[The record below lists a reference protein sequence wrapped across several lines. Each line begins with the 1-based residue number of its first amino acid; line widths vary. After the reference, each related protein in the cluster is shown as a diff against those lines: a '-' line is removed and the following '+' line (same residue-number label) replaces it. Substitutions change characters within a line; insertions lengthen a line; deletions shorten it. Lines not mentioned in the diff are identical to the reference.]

1 MKTLKCPINNVN
13 KNIVERTNR
22 SERTM
27 RIDAYNKITQML
39 QTNNTVRTNKTKGV
53 SAKDHVEISR
63 TGKDY
68 QVAKKALAKAE
79 DIRMDKVNDIKRRI
93 ESGTY
98 NVTGEEVA
106 NKLVENY
113 FNQII

>member
-1 MKTLKCPINNVN
+1 
-13 KNIVERTNR
+13 
-22 SERTM
+22 M
-27 RIDAYNKITQML
+27 RIDAYNKITQIF
-39 QTNNTVRTNKTKGV
+39 QTNNTMKTTKTKGA

-63 TGKDY
+63 AGKDY
-68 QVAKKALAKAE
+68 QVAKQAVANVE
-79 DIRMDKVNDIKRRI
+79 DIRKDKINDIKRRM

-113 FNQII
+113 FDQII

>member
-1 MKTLKCPINNVN
+1 
-13 KNIVERTNR
+13 
-22 SERTM
+22 M

-39 QTNNTVRTNKTKGV
+39 QTNNTVKTAKAKGV

-63 TGKDY
+63 TGQDY
-68 QVAKKALAKAE
+68 QVAKQALAHAE
-79 DIRMDKVNDIKRRI
+79 DIRMDKVNDIKRRM

>member
-1 MKTLKCPINNVN
+1 
-13 KNIVERTNR
+13 
-22 SERTM
+22 M

-39 QTNNTVRTNKTKGV
+39 QTNNTVRATKTKGV

-68 QVAKKALAKAE
+68 QVAKQAIAHVE
-79 DIRMDKVNDIKRRI
+79 DVRMDKVNDIKRRM

-98 NVTGEEVA
+98 SVSGEEVA

>member
-1 MKTLKCPINNVN
+1 
-13 KNIVERTNR
+13 
-22 SERTM
+22 M

-39 QTNNTVRTNKTKGV
+39 QTNSTVRTTKTKGV

-68 QVAKKALAKAE
+68 QVAKQALAHTE
-79 DIRMDKVNDIKRRI
+79 DIRMDKVNEIKRRM

-98 NVTGEEVA
+98 NVSGEEVA
-106 NKLVENY
+106 NKLVDNY
-113 FNQII
+113 FNEII

>member
-1 MKTLKCPINNVN
+1 
-13 KNIVERTNR
+13 
-22 SERTM
+22 M
-27 RIDAYNKITQML
+27 RIDAYNKITQL
-39 QTNNTVRTNKTKGV
+39 FQTNNTMKTTKTTGV

-63 TGKDY
+63 AGKDY
-68 QVAKKALAKAE
+68 QVAKQAIANVE
-79 DIRMDKVNDIKRRI
+79 DIRLDKVNDIKRRM

-113 FNQII
+113 FDQII

>member
-1 MKTLKCPINNVN
+1 
-13 KNIVERTNR
+13 
-22 SERTM
+22 M
-27 RIDAYNKITQML
+27 RIDAYNKITQIF
-39 QTNNTVRTNKTKGV
+39 QTNNTMKTTKTTGT

-63 TGKDY
+63 AGKDY
-68 QVAKKALAKAE
+68 QVAKQALAHVE
-79 DIRMDKVNDIKRRI
+79 DIRMDKVNDIKRRM

-113 FNQII
+113 FDQII